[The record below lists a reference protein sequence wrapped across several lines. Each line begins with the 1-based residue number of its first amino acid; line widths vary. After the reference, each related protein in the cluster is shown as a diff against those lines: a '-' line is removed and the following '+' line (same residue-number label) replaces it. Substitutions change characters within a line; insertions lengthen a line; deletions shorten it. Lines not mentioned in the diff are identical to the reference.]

1 MSGNNGSIPMS
12 PPMSGNVIT
21 LNGGYADS
29 GIVSY
34 TQGNAY
40 GGVVT
45 TSPGYASGGVVT
57 SPGYASGG
65 VVTTSPPVVTGY
77 QQGGYIDAGQIANRS
92 VTSPVQQFVGQQRVV
107 TEEVV
112 SGYQPIV
119 QEVVTQPMMQQVV
132 TEVAQPREVVTQPVV
147 TQPREVITQTRE
159 VTLPPPPAEIIERI
173 VEVEVIKEVP
183 VDRVV
188 EVPVDRIVD
197 RYVEVPVEK
206 IVERSREVSPLYS
219 LLLATICSAAPSFH
233 GVHHDMC
240 HVIGVRPPHGS
251 PSVRADASCLQIS
264 LQLEIQQIVLACGI
278 RVIFA
283 TRHISRQG
291 GTL

>member
-1 MSGNNGSIPMS
+1 MSAYDGSIPMS
-12 PPMSGNVIT
+12 PPLSGNVIT
-21 LNGGYADS
+21 MNGGYADS

-45 TSPGYASGGVVT
+45 TSPGYA
-57 SPGYASGG
+57 PGG
-65 VVTTSPPVVTGY
+65 VVTTTSPQVVTGY

-92 VTSPVQQFVGQQRVV
+92 VTSPMQQVMGQQPIVERRERVV

-112 SGYQPIV
+112 TGYQPV
-119 QEVVTQPMMQQVV
+119 VSEVLQEVVTQPMPMPIQHVV
-132 TEVAQPREVVTQPVV
+132 QEVVPPPQPREVV

-183 VDRVV
+183 VDRIV

-206 IVERSREVSPLYS
+206 IVERNREVSPLYS
-219 LLLATICSAAPSFH
+219 LLLATICSVAPIISW
-233 GVHHDMC
+233 C
-240 HVIGVRPPHGS
+240 APRHVPCDRCAPPTWLFVPMSHA
-251 PSVRADASCLQIS
+251 PRSVCN
-264 LQLEIQQIVLACGI
+264 
-278 RVIFA
+278 
-283 TRHISRQG
+283 
-291 GTL
+291 

>member
-1 MSGNNGSIPMS
+1 MS
-12 PPMSGNVIT
+12 PPLSGNV
-21 LNGGYADS
+21 L
-29 GIVSY
+29 Y

-45 TSPGYASGGVVT
+45 SPSYA
-57 SPGYASGG
+57 PGG
-65 VVTTSPPVVTGY
+65 VVTTTSPQVVTGY
-77 QQGGYIDAGQIANRS
+77 QQGGYYDAGQIANRS
-92 VTSPVQQFVGQQRVV
+92 VTSPMQQVVGQQPIVERRERVV

-112 SGYQPIV
+112 TGYQPV
-119 QEVVTQPMMQQVV
+119 VSEVLQEVVTQPMPMP
-132 TEVAQPREVVTQPVV
+132 VAQPREVIPVPV
-147 TQPREVITQTRE
+147 AQPREVITQTRE